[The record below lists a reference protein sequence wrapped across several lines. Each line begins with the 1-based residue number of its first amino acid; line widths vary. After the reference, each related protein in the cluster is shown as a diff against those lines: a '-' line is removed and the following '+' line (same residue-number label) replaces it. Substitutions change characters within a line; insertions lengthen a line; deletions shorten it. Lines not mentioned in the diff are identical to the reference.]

1 MPPDFQDFRTRQV
14 PLGYTENLGYERA
27 LLTVEDWTWVV
38 LREDRKRLP
47 GCRPVLTSCFEYI
60 ANAIRTEL
68 VVLQGNPDRLRFF
81 HCSYQM
87 PQTGQ
92 LDWSVREVLL
102 RRVDGLYAWASWAAD
117 NPDVTRRISEALN
130 LSRQPQRMLP

>member
-1 MPPDFQDFRTRQV
+1 MPPDQLEFRPRQV

-27 LLTVEDWTWVV
+27 LLNVEGWTWVV
-38 LREDRKRLP
+38 LREDRRRLP
-47 GCRPVLTSCFEYI
+47 GSRPVLTSCFEYI

-68 VVLQGNPDRLRFF
+68 VFVQGNPDRLRFF
-81 HCSYQM
+81 HCTYQM

-92 LDWSVREVLL
+92 LGWSVREVLL

-117 NPDVTRRISEALN
+117 NPEASSRISEALS
-130 LSRQPQRMLP
+130 LSRQPQRTLP